1 MPSKK
6 SFFRSG
12 IIKQDLRQH
21 GWIGIVYFICL
32 LFTVPLEIL
41 QLASRNYVTY
51 ENYQNYLMINP
62 GAQVLFLF
70 LIPIAAGLLLFRYL
84 QNEAAVDMIHSLPI
98 RRETLYINHIISGL
112 VLLVIPIL
120 LTSCVTFFVTNSIK
134 EFQSILTLSE
144 LFSWTGLIILMT
156 CMMFFFTVAVG
167 MMTGMS
173 SAQGILTYI
182 FLFLPIAM
190 VTMVSYNLSFLLF
203 GYSTTFLDSK
213 IEYLSPF
220 FRFIGKIDQPEPFLT
235 LEIVIYTILTIFF
248 LVIGLVLYKARHL
261 ERATDVIAFPFL
273 RPVFKYGVTFC
284 CMIVGGSYFSAAGNL
299 DWNWIIFGYIS
310 GAIIGYAV
318 AEMILQKTWRI
329 FQFRVFTGLIV
340 YSAIFIVLL
349 VSIKNDF
356 INYENKLPRMDQ
368 ISEVYFGNKYSM
380 QELFR
385 NDAEVYSDSK
395 LYIQDVRN
403 LHEYITHQKDFIDSQ
418 NEEEI
423 YVEDMVISYHLKN
436 GKSIT
441 REYHLPLALM
451 KKQLKPIMEAEDYKR
466 TLPELLQLHDKNF
479 SINIVAS
486 GPMSKN
492 VVITDPI
499 EMEELSKALEEDF
512 LSQSIEDLLPSTGS
526 WGYFEFTR
534 KQPDQQNNY
543 DSYHLEWKKSYDEV
557 TSWLDK
563 HGHLEDARITMK
575 DIVKAEVTK
584 GNKKVNEKMDNQ
596 EEIYSPEEIF
606 NQGEQV
612 FTIADTK
619 VLSEALLNFTESDE
633 HTYHI
638 KFILKD
644 GSKWYGSIPDEQ
656 VPNDI
661 RKLFE

>member
-1 MPSKK
+1 MSDMPSKK

-32 LFTVPLEIL
+32 LFTIPLEIL
-41 QLASRNYVTY
+41 QLASRNYVNY
-51 ENYQNYLMINP
+51 EDYQNYMMINP
-62 GAQVLFLF
+62 EVQIIFLF

-112 VLLVIPIL
+112 VLLIIPIL
-120 LTSCVTFFVTNSIK
+120 LTSCVTFFVTNSIE

-156 CMMFFFTVAVG
+156 CMMFFFTVSVG

-203 GYSTTFLDSK
+203 GYSTIFLDSK
-213 IEYLSPF
+213 MEYLSPF
-220 FRFIGKIDQPEPFLT
+220 FRFIGTIGQPEPFST
-235 LEIVIYTILTIFF
+235 LEVAIYTILTVFF
-248 LVIGLVLYKARHL
+248 LIIGLVLYKARQL

-284 CMIVGGSYFSAAGNL
+284 SMIVGGSYFSATGDLN
-299 DWNWIIFGYIS
+299 WNWIMFGYVW
-310 GAIIGYAV
+310 GAVFGYTV

-329 FQFRVFTGLIV
+329 FQFRVFTGLII
-340 YSAIFIVLL
+340 YSAIFIILL
-349 VSIKNDF
+349 VGIKNDF
-356 INYENKLPRMDQ
+356 MNYENKLPRMDQ

-395 LYIQDVRN
+395 LYIQDVRK
-403 LHEYITHQKDFIDSQ
+403 LHEYITGQKDFIESQ
-418 NEEEI
+418 DEEDI
-423 YVEDMVISYHLKN
+423 HVEYMVISYRLNN
-436 GKSIT
+436 GKAIT
-441 REYHLPLALM
+441 REYRLPLELM

-466 TLPELLQLHDKNF
+466 TLPQFLQLHDKAF
-479 SINIVAS
+479 SINIVAN

-492 VVITDPI
+492 VVITDPF
-499 EMEELSKALEEDF
+499 EMEEFSQALKKDF
-512 LSQSIEDLLPSTGS
+512 LSQSLEDLLASTS
-526 WGYFEFTR
+526 PWGHFEFTR
-534 KQPDQQNNY
+534 KHPDEQNNY
-543 DSYHLEWKKSYDEV
+543 EAYHFEWKKSYDEV
-557 TSWLDK
+557 TSWLDE
-563 HGHLEDARITMK
+563 HDYLEDARITMK

-584 GNKKVNEKMDNQ
+584 GPKKINKDMYESDEFFK
-596 EEIYSPEEIF
+596 
-606 NQGEQV
+606 QGEQF
-612 FTIADTK
+612 FTLTDPK
-619 VLSEALLNFTESDE
+619 VLEEALQNFIDYPDG

-644 GSKWYGSIPDEQ
+644 GSEWYGSLPDEQ